1 MSTLGM
7 CEKIVRVLAWFVAA
21 VLASILLLAAAI
33 RVDQYVLRYRAERL
47 QSDIRSLELRRSTFA
62 DARRLEDRWF
72 DKTKEKVCRP
82 SWCDLDISLNNT
94 SARHLEFFLNHL
106 AVRALYHS
114 LGGRAAGAYA
124 FIQVRDN
131 ILWGKGIGVG
141 IETLDTE
148 PDGRRVEYALLGRIG
163 TDSPP
168 WVRARHPEY
177 QIGRPDACTSC
188 VDGWVKFTPFADP
201 RDVSRLTDLNFTCI
215 TRWRHCTEQA
225 DILPTAWKELRAEIA
240 EGAGNDPNPCTPAV
254 IRSLSR
260 QTHRLE
266 LLKVIKLKPDPNLPL
281 MTVRL
286 LSGSAPQRPDQ
297 WQEFDLPADLIG
309 LGVVQLGE
317 QFLMFDNGAC
327 RAVPATE
334 ENLKA
339 ARLGAVEGWISP
351 AHPLDLPFGKPS
363 PPEFD
368 VH

>member
-1 MSTLGM
+1 M
-7 CEKIVRVLAWFVAA
+7 CKKIVRILAWFLAA
-21 VLASILLLAAAI
+21 VLAPILLLAAAI

-47 QSDIRSLELRRSTFA
+47 QSDIRSLELRKSTFA

-72 DKTKEKVCRP
+72 DNTKEKACRP

-94 SARHLEFFLNHL
+94 SARHLEFLLNHL
-106 AVRALYHS
+106 AVRAIYHS
-114 LGGRAAGAYA
+114 LGGRVAGAYA
-124 FIQVRDN
+124 SIQVRDN
-131 ILWGKGIGVG
+131 VLWGKGVGLG

-148 PDGRRVEYALLGRIG
+148 PDGRSVEFELVGSIG
-163 TDSPP
+163 TDSSP
-168 WVRARHPEY
+168 WGRARHPEY
-177 QIGRPDACTSC
+177 QIGRPSACTSC

-201 RDVSRLTDLNFTCI
+201 RDVLRLTDLNFTCI

-240 EGAGNDPNPCTPAV
+240 EGAEDDPNPCTPAI

-266 LLKVIKLKPDPNLPL
+266 LLKVIKLKPDRNLPL
-281 MTVRL
+281 MTVRRPP
-286 LSGSAPQRPDQ
+286 GSTPQRPDQ

-309 LGVVQLGE
+309 LGVVHLGE